1 MDDQD
6 SADAL
11 STLSSLVG
19 TWRGRGTARLPSME
33 AVDFAEEIRFSRR
46 SPNSFDYWQRAVAAG
61 DESMLHS
68 ESGIWRA
75 TTAGALEI
83 TVALPGATEVS
94 EGSVDGATIRVES
107 TAIGLAATGAKLR
120 QTTRRYEL
128 HGDSLAYDISIATEE
143 FALTAHIIAELHR
156 SESRSG

>member
-1 MDDQD
+1 MDEKH

-19 TWRGRGTARLPSME
+19 TWHGNGTARFPSME

-46 SPNSFDYWQRAVAAG
+46 SPNSFDYWQRAVPAG
-61 DESMLHS
+61 DGSMLHS

-75 TTAGALEI
+75 TSAGALEI

-94 EGSVDGATIRVES
+94 EGTVDGATIRVES

-120 QTTRRYEL
+120 QAIRRYDL
-128 HGDSLAYDISIATEE
+128 TGDSLAYDISIATAE
-143 FALTAHIIAELHR
+143 FELTAHISGELHR